1 MHNLEVFTTKVCS
14 KKTPKG
20 NNLAELPWDI
30 YLKDS
35 KKKDNENESASVKTE
50 SRNQYLR
57 KCRQS
62 MEYSINMSNVHICS
76 H

>member
-35 KKKDNENESASVKTE
+35 KKKDNENESANVKTE
-50 SRNQYLR
+50 SRNQY
-57 KCRQS
+57 
-62 MEYSINMSNVHICS
+62 
-76 H
+76 